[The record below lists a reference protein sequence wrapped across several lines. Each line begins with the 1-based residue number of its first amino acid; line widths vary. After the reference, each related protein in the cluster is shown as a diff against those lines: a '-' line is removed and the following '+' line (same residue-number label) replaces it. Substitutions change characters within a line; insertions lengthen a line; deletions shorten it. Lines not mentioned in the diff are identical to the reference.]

1 MYTQFLGNY
10 LLNKGYITSEQLVEA
25 LQYQKSVQLKLG
37 VLAIHAGYMTSSQV
51 EQVHIMQTHQN
62 ERFGELAVK
71 AGFLTEEQV
80 QQLLNSQKPDYLLLS
95 QALVDKGYMTT
106 AEFEKAMNEY
116 QSEYEISEDDLAEG
130 QDEKLHQMIQTF
142 YNLDGQNAEL
152 STQYIT
158 LLFNNIIRFI
168 GKDFT
173 PHEAVRLSVYPTDQC
188 VTQKITGEF
197 ATETAVSMDENSM
210 IAFASR
216 YAGEEFTDND
226 EFVQASIEDF
236 INLNNGLYVVNL
248 SNESSI
254 ELSLEPP
261 IFKPGMNLDENTEY
275 FQLPITFP
283 FGTVNFIIAKT
294 INKTSDEKPAQSSEE
309 E

>member
-10 LLNKGYITSEQLVEA
+10 LLNKGYVTTEQLVDA
-25 LQYQKSVQLKLG
+25 LQYQKSVHLKLG
-37 VLAIHAGYMTSSQV
+37 VLAIHAGYMTASQV
-51 EQVHIMQTHQN
+51 EQIHIMQTHQD
-62 ERFGELAVK
+62 RKFGELAIEHN
-71 AGFLTEEQV
+71 FLTPEQV
-80 QQLLNSQKPDYLLLS
+80 DNLLNSQKPDYLLLS

-106 AEFEKAMNEY
+106 AEFENAMLEY
-116 QSEYEISEDDLAEG
+116 QAEYQLTEHDFA
-130 QDEKLHQMIQTF
+130 DEQNDKVMQLIQTF
-142 YNLDGQNAEL
+142 YQLDGIKDSEL
-152 STQYIT
+152 FTQYIS

-173 PHEAVRLSVYPTDQC
+173 PHEAVKLSIYPTEQC
-188 VTQKITGEF
+188 VSQTITGDF
-197 ATETAVSMDENSM
+197 ATETAVDMNEPSF

-216 YAGEEFTDND
+216 YAGEDFTDND
-226 EFVQASIEDF
+226 EYVQASVEDF

-261 IFKPGMNLDENTEY
+261 TSRHSVELDEDTEY

-283 FGTVNFIIAKT
+283 FGTVNFIIGKKKA
-294 INKTSDEKPAQSSEE
+294 E
-309 E
+309 

>member
-80 QQLLNSQKPDYLLLS
+80 TQLLNSQKPDYLLLS

-106 AEFEKAMNEY
+106 SEFEKAMSEY
-116 QSEYEISEDDLAEG
+116 QSEYEITESDLNNEHNKKI
-130 QDEKLHQMIQTF
+130 EQMIQNF
-142 YNLDGQNAEL
+142 YNLDEDQNSKL

-173 PHEAVRLSVYPTDQC
+173 PHEAVRLSVYPTNQC

-197 ATETAVSMDENSM
+197 ATETALDMDETSM

-216 YAGEEFTDND
+216 YAGEEFTAND

-261 IFKPGMNLDENTEY
+261 TFKQGMQLKENTEY

-283 FGTVNFIIAKT
+283 FGTINFIIAKT
-294 INKTSDEKPAQSSEE
+294 IQDKEAAEENKL
-309 E
+309 

>member
-10 LLNKGYITSEQLVEA
+10 LLNKGYITSEQLTEA

-80 QQLLNSQKPDYLLLS
+80 TQLLNSQKPDYLLLS

-106 AEFEKAMNEY
+106 SEFEKAMNEY
-116 QSEYEISEDDLAEG
+116 QSEYEITESDLTDG
-130 QDEKLHQMIQTF
+130 QNEKLEQMIQNF
-142 YNLDGQNAEL
+142 YNLEGGQNAKL
-152 STQYIT
+152 SAQYIT

-173 PHEAVRLSVYPTDQC
+173 PHEAVRLSIYPTDQC
-188 VTQKITGEF
+188 VTQKITGAF
-197 ATETAVSMDENSM
+197 STETAVDMDEASM

-261 IFKPGMNLDENTEY
+261 TFQTGVKLEENTEY

-294 INKTSDEKPAQSSEE
+294 VHDNEST
-309 E
+309 

>member
-10 LLNKGYITSEQLVEA
+10 LLNKNYITKEQLIEA
-25 LQYQKSVQLKLG
+25 LQYQKNVHLKLG
-37 VLAIHAGYMTSSQV
+37 VLAIHAGYMTASQV
-51 EQVHIMQTHQN
+51 EQVHIMQTHKN
-62 ERFGELAVK
+62 GRFGELAIE
-71 AGFLTEEQV
+71 AGFLTKEQV
-80 QQLLNSQKPDYLLLS
+80 DFLLNSQKPDYLLLS

-106 AEFEKAMNEY
+106 SQFEEAMTDY
-116 QSEYEISEDDLAEG
+116 QSEYQISDTDFANEQNDKIMQLI
-130 QDEKLHQMIQTF
+130 QNFYKL
-142 YNLDGQNAEL
+142 DKDSEL
-152 STQYIT
+152 FAQYIT

-173 PHEAVRLSVYPTDQC
+173 PHEPMRFSVYPTSQC
-188 VTQKITGEF
+188 VTQKINGEF
-197 ATETAVSMDENSM
+197 SAEIAVDMNEDSF

-216 YAGEEFTDND
+216 YAGENFEDND
-226 EFVQASIEDF
+226 EYVQASVEDF

-261 IFKPGMNLDENTEY
+261 MSKHDSQLDANTEY

-283 FGTVNFIIAKT
+283 FGTVNFLITRTKL
-294 INKTSDEKPAQSSEE
+294 
-309 E
+309 

>member
-10 LLNKGYITSEQLVEA
+10 LLNKGYVTSEQLVEA
-25 LQYQKSVQLKLG
+25 LQYQKTVHLKLG
-37 VLAIHAGYMTSSQV
+37 VLAIHAGYMTASQV
-51 EQVHIMQTHQN
+51 EQIHIMQTHKNQ
-62 ERFGELAVK
+62 RFGELAVE

-80 QQLLNSQKPDYLLLS
+80 DSLLNSQKPDYLLLS

-106 AEFEKAMNEY
+106 AQFEQAMQDYKA
-116 QSEYEISEDDLAEG
+116 EYEITDVDFA
-130 QDEKLHQMIQTF
+130 DEQKDRVMQMIQNF
-142 YNLDGQNAEL
+142 YKLEDSSNSEL
-152 STQYIT
+152 FTQYIT

-173 PHEAVRLSVYPTDQC
+173 PHEAIRLSVYPTTQC
-188 VTQKITGEF
+188 VTQKINGEF
-197 ATETAVSMDENSM
+197 SANTAVDMNEDSF

-226 EFVQASIEDF
+226 EYVQASVEDF

-261 IFKPGMNLDENTEY
+261 VYNADMQLDDGSEH
-275 FQLPITFP
+275 FQLPVTFP
-283 FGTVNFIIAKT
+283 FGTVNFIITMTK
-294 INKTSDEKPAQSSEE
+294 K
-309 E
+309 